1 MANHIIVGRRIALLR
16 KQAKQTQDVL
26 AERLGITA
34 QAISKW
40 ENGHTLPD
48 TALLP
53 ILAQLFDCTIDSILM
68 PHAVQDAVMFDFLRV
83 ANEGSRVL
91 ATQFYE
97 WMKERYDFAIE
108 YNNDYRDYHDVP
120 GGKSAMFIHPGI
132 FGFTVRLDV
141 SDARPNDAVLA
152 RVALPNC
159 AKYMHLVDGMPEHIK
174 QCFRCDD
181 CTRCQ
186 GYECRACMIYEFEGV
201 KYRQCHF
208 IAIPF
213 DTVENITH
221 AFTLV
226 NAEYGR

>member
-1 MANHIIVGRRIALLR
+1 MPNHIIVGKRIAQLR
-16 KQAKQTQDVL
+16 KQAKQTQDKL

-48 TALLP
+48 TVLLP
-53 ILAQLFDCTIDSILM
+53 VLAKIFDCSIDAILM
-68 PHAVQDAVMFDFLRV
+68 PHAAQDELLFDFLRA
-83 ANEGSRVL
+83 ANDGSRVL

-97 WMKERYDFAIE
+97 RMKERFDFTIE
-108 YNNDYRDYHDVP
+108 YNNDYQDYHDVP

-132 FGFTVRLDV
+132 FGFTTRLDI
-141 SDARPNDAVLA
+141 SEERPSDAVLV
-152 RVALPNC
+152 RIALPNC
-159 AKYMHLVDGMPEHIK
+159 AKYMHLVDNMPEHIK

-201 KYRQCHF
+201 RYRQCHF
-208 IAIPF
+208 IAMPF
-213 DTVENITH
+213 NTAENMEI
-221 AFTLV
+221 AFTLL